1 MDFPYWVDFELGEDV
16 RGETRLIQDES
27 WKGAVAD
34 GRGHVS
40 HREAARLHAP
50 QFVEAISW
58 FHVAELVVDLYN
70 DRTSRMKRLPP
81 ELLRHVFDYVCGQG
95 VLVIASL
102 SRRYSDPMMPVC
114 NFRLVVRKRPLLQ
127 FELDAGEYDCA
138 WSGCLPRPKTLT
150 LHDGRLARNGRR
162 LTMQHRTYTVD
173 RAVGEEVD
181 NADFVA
187 FECEAVVERML
198 AGGAATM
205 LFFGQTGTG
214 KTYSFSGC
222 LGYILNVMGCR
233 KQKLRATFYEIHG
246 KDAFDLLAER
256 KKVFLRADAQD
267 KIHVR
272 GARVIET
279 SDEDELFTKLSAAM
293 LLRSS
298 QATERNPLSS
308 RSHAVFLLE
317 MVGED
322 GSASGSVRLVDLAGS
337 ERNYE
342 TLKMTAAEHRSSA
355 DINVSL
361 SALKDCFV
369 AAHAG
374 QRIPH
379 RSHLLTR
386 VLQDCFKFNGSSC
399 SSVRGDDEA
408 ALHMTTVVATLS
420 PSPTDLLH
428 SVNTLDHAIMLNPD
442 LEKRRAVTTVE
453 LPRSSGSPLSHIPVE
468 NWSAE
473 NVRQWLSSAENG
485 RFAALAVPHGM
496 VGADLMRLNQTS
508 LTALF
513 AGQLRKA
520 RVGEEGEAWVVD
532 AAGEGEEGVE
542 GENAVPNS
550 NRKDQSRTSVIGRA
564 LWAAMRRETNSALS
578 KAKTMQFL

>member
-16 RGETRLIQDES
+16 RSETRLLQDES
-27 WKGAVAD
+27 WKGSVSD

-40 HREAARLHAP
+40 NREAARLHAS

-58 FHVAELVVDLYN
+58 FHVAELIVDLYN
-70 DRTSRMKRLPP
+70 DRASRMKRLPP

-95 VLVIASL
+95 IMVIASL
-102 SRRYSDPMMPVC
+102 SRRYAPPLMPVC
-114 NFRLVVRKRPLLQ
+114 NFRLVARKRPLLQ
-127 FELDAGEYDCA
+127 FELDLGEYDCA
-138 WSGCLPRPKTLT
+138 WSRCIPQPTTLT

-173 RAVGEEVD
+173 RALGEEID
-181 NADFVA
+181 NEDFVA
-187 FECEAVVERML
+187 FECEAVVARML
-198 AGGAATM
+198 AGGAATL

-246 KDAFDLLAER
+246 KDAFDLLHER

-279 SDEDELFTKLSAAM
+279 SDEEELFTKLSAAM

-322 GSASGSVRLVDLAGS
+322 GSAGGSVRLVDLAGS

-369 AAHAG
+369 AAHGG

-386 VLQDCFKFNGSSC
+386 VLQDCFKFKGSSG
-399 SSVRGDDEA
+399 VNET
-408 ALHMTTVVATLS
+408 ALHMTTVIATLS

-428 SVNTLDHAIMLNPD
+428 SINTLDHAIMLNPD
-442 LEKRRAVTTVE
+442 LEKRRTVTTVE
-453 LPRSSGSPLSHIPVE
+453 LPRTSGSPLSHIPVDS
-468 NWSAE
+468 WSAE

-485 RFAALAVPHGM
+485 RFAALAVPNGM
-496 VGADLMRLNQTS
+496 VGADLMRLNQNS

-532 AAGEGEEGVE
+532 AAGEGEGGEEAGVE
-542 GENAVPNS
+542 GENGPNS
-550 NRKDQSRTSVIGRA
+550 NRRKDQSRTSVIGRA
-564 LWAAMRRETNSALS
+564 LWAALRRETNSALS

>member
-1 MDFPYWVDFELGEDV
+1 
-16 RGETRLIQDES
+16 
-27 WKGAVAD
+27 
-34 GRGHVS
+34 
-40 HREAARLHAP
+40 
-50 QFVEAISW
+50 
-58 FHVAELVVDLYN
+58 
-70 DRTSRMKRLPP
+70 
-81 ELLRHVFDYVCGQG
+81 
-95 VLVIASL
+95 
-102 SRRYSDPMMPVC
+102 
-114 NFRLVVRKRPLLQ
+114 
-127 FELDAGEYDCA
+127 
-138 WSGCLPRPKTLT
+138 
-150 LHDGRLARNGRR
+150 
-162 LTMQHRTYTVD
+162 MQHRTYTVD

-181 NADFVA
+181 NEDFVA
-187 FECEAVVERML
+187 FECEAVVARML
-198 AGGAATM
+198 AGGAATL

-246 KDAFDLLAER
+246 KDAFDLLHER

-272 GARVIET
+272 GARAIET
-279 SDEDELFTKLSAAM
+279 SDEEELFTKLSAAM

-322 GSASGSVRLVDLAGS
+322 GSAGGSVRLVDLAGS

-342 TLKMTAAEHRSSA
+342 TLKMTAADHRSSA

-369 AAHAG
+369 AAHGG

-386 VLQDCFKFNGSSC
+386 VLQDCFKFKGSSG
-399 SSVRGDDEA
+399 VNET
-408 ALHMTTVVATLS
+408 ALHMTTVIATLS

-428 SVNTLDHAIMLNPD
+428 SINTLDHAIMLNPD
-442 LEKRRAVTTVE
+442 LEKRRTVTTVE
-453 LPRSSGSPLSHIPVE
+453 LPRTSGSPLSHIPVDS
-468 NWSAE
+468 WSAE

-485 RFAALAVPHGM
+485 RFAALAVPNGM
-496 VGADLMRLNQTS
+496 VGSDLMRLNQNS

-532 AAGEGEEGVE
+532 AAGEGEGGEEAGVE
-542 GENAVPNS
+542 GENGPNS
-550 NRKDQSRTSVIGRA
+550 NRRKDQSRTSVIGRA
-564 LWAAMRRETNSALS
+564 LWAALRRETNSALS